1 MIVIVIGVAG
11 SGKTT
16 LGRALAQALD
26 WEFVEGDDFHL
37 PRNVEKMRRG
47 EPLNDA
53 DRAPWLA
60 ELHGYIAALDRQ
72 GRDAVVA
79 CSALKQ
85 RYREILSA
93 AIRDVRFV
101 YLCGAVALIRA
112 RLQSR
117 KAHFMRAELLD
128 SQIATLE
135 PPERA
140 VRVDIDMPTDQ
151 QVAAV
156 LRGLGLEAG
165 Q

>member
-1 MIVIVIGVAG
+1 MIIIVIGVAG

-26 WEFVEGDDFHL
+26 WNFVEGDDFHP
-37 PRNVEKMRRG
+37 PRNIEKMRRG
-47 EPLNDA
+47 EPLNDV

-60 ELHGYIAALDRQ
+60 QLHGYIAALDRR
-72 GRDAVVA
+72 GSGAVVA

-85 RYREILSA
+85 HYRKSLSVG
-93 AIRDVRFV
+93 IRDVRFV
-101 YLCGAVALIRA
+101 YLCGEPELIRA
-112 RLQSR
+112 RLRGRST
-117 KAHFMRAELLD
+117 HFMPAELFD

-135 PPERA
+135 PPDKS
-140 VRVDIDMPTDQ
+140 VRIDIDMQTDR

-156 LRGLGLEAG
+156 LRGLGLEAE